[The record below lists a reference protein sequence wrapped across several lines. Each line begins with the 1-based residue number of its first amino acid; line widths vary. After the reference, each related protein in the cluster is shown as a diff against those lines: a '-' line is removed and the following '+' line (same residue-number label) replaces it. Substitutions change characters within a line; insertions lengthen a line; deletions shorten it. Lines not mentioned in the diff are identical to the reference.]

1 MSKTI
6 LTALMAVFTVFAAT
20 AGETV
25 KMVWP
30 FGPVAATNP
39 YRNIIEQANAKQ
51 NQHTF
56 VLDFASGAGGTV
68 AVNTVA
74 NSSAPALL
82 AHSAAFF
89 VNPKISES
97 TPYNVNDWRVIRHIC
112 DIQYPLASLKF
123 KNMKDLPKDKPITV
137 GVVGLGSTTHLVQQW
152 FAHQHPT
159 MVAVPYKSAT
169 AALSDVM
176 GGHLDMT
183 VTLPGD
189 VMGQY
194 EAKTINVL
202 GVTGNRPIKDIP
214 TFVSQGYAGTE
225 KLVGSYFIFANKKLD
240 PALTES
246 WKQLVNS
253 VNQED
258 VNRISNQIYCTP
270 AQTKASDLDSEFTKI
285 DGFWAYVAAKNKQ
298 LTGK

>member
-1 MSKTI
+1 
-6 LTALMAVFTVFAAT
+6 
-20 AGETV
+20 
-25 KMVWP
+25 
-30 FGPVAATNP
+30 
-39 YRNIIEQANAKQ
+39 
-51 NQHTF
+51 
-56 VLDFASGAGGTV
+56 
-68 AVNTVA
+68 
-74 NSSAPALL
+74 
-82 AHSAAFF
+82 
-89 VNPKISES
+89 
-97 TPYNVNDWRVIRHIC
+97 
-112 DIQYPLASLKF
+112 
-123 KNMKDLPKDKPITV
+123 V
-137 GVVGLGSTTHLVQQW
+137 GVLGLGSTTHLVQQW

-159 MVAVPYKSAT
+159 MVAVPYKTAT

-240 PALTES
+240 PVLTES
-246 WKQLVNS
+246 WKQLMNS

-270 AQTKASDLDSEFTKI
+270 AQTKPADLDSEFAKI
-285 DGFWAYVAAKNKQ
+285 DGFWAALVTKNKQ
-298 LTGK
+298 LPGK